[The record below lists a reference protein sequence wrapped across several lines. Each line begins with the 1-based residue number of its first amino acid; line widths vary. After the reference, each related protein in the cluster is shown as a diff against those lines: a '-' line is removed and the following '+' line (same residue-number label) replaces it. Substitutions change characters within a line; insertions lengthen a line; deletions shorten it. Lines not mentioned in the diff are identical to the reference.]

1 MYIKSYLKEKMVSL
15 AKVLLIIVVIA
26 GTVLLAIFV
35 VSVLIY
41 MITPYPA
48 PQPKLLRKA
57 AFNRACE
64 VWNTTYQ
71 CNSHNFSDPILHY
84 QDPYDE
90 KEKVYSVNNLC
101 QLLKLNDKTCYER
114 CGCKYG

>member
-15 AKVLLIIVVIA
+15 AKDLLRIAAIAGIVLLV
-26 GTVLLAIFV
+26 IFV

-48 PQPKLLRKA
+48 PQPELLRKA

-84 QDPYDE
+84 QDPDDE
-90 KEKVYSVNNLC
+90 KEKVYSVNDLC

-114 CGCKYG
+114 CGCKYV